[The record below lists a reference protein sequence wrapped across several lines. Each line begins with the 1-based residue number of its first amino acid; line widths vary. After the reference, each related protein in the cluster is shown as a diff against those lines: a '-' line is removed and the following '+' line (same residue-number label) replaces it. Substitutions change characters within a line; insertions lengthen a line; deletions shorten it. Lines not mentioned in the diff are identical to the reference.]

1 MLNEKC
7 EMTLKVPVVRNILE
21 ANERLAE
28 DNRRIFRQAGLLV
41 INLMSGPGAGKTS
54 LLERTI
60 EELQDEIRIGVIE
73 GDIQSSYDA
82 ERISQK
88 GVQVVQLNTGG
99 ACHLD
104 GNMIKSSLDALDL
117 DTLDL
122 LVVENVGNLVCPA
135 EFNVGEDMKAMI
147 LSVPEGDDKPLKYP
161 LMFQESRALLI
172 NKIDLLP
179 YVNCDVGKIRE
190 RALQLNANL
199 KIFEISCR
207 TGEGLDDWADW
218 LRKQVSAR
226 KAGGDDKET

>member
-1 MLNEKC
+1 
-7 EMTLKVPVVRNILE
+7 MTLKVPVVRDILE
-21 ANERLAE
+21 ANERLAQ
-28 DNRRIFRQAGLLV
+28 DNRRIFRDAGILV

-60 EELQDEIRIGVIE
+60 DALRHEIRIGVIE

-82 ERISQK
+82 ERIAKK

-104 GNMIKSSLDALDL
+104 GSMIKSSLDALDL
-117 DTLDL
+117 EALDL

-161 LMFQESRALLI
+161 LMFQESRVLLI

-179 YVNCDVGKIRE
+179 YVDCDVGTIRE

-199 KIFEISCR
+199 EIFEISCR
-207 TGEGLDDWADW
+207 TGEGLEAWVNW
-218 LRKQVSAR
+218 LKQQVSVR
-226 KAGGDDKET
+226 KAGGDGAKT